1 MQTGSGVACLER
13 GKYEDISRDKSLLL
27 YLQTVGI
34 MYLSGKIATVFLALF
49 IGIPGITVNR
59 PERITGQTDNPL
71 LYRRAGLHQESEKY
85 RYIGLEKCALQ
96 CHNNREMG
104 FQYDI
109 IRHTSLAKAFKILAS
124 PEAIKI
130 AEEIRSVGN
139 PMESEI
145 CLKCHIT

>member
-1 MQTGSGVACLER
+1 M
-13 GKYEDISRDKSLLL
+13 
-27 YLQTVGI
+27 
-34 MYLSGKIATVFLALF
+34 
-49 IGIPGITVNR
+49 
-59 PERITGQTDNPL
+59 
-71 LYRRAGLHQESEKY
+71 
-85 RYIGLEKCALQ
+85 GLEKCALQ

-145 CLKCHIT
+145 CLKCHITGGGLDSSFFATSYKKEDGVTCEACHKGPYTPKSFLPVEADCLKCHNNSVHAIADFDFSERCRKIEHSRPESQPVN